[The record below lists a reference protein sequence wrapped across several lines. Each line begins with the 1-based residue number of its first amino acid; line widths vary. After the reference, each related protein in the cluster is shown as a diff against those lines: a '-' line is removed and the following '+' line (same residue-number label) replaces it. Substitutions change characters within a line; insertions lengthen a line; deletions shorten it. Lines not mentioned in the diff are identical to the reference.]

1 MNNIPLP
8 PPIRF
13 PNPNIG
19 PTQSIALPTF
29 IPPTWQPV
37 PIYREQIP
45 ELNPPRVGPKPEEEE
60 EEEEE
65 TKQEQAETNPATD
78 LIPDIPL
85 PVIPESAM
93 VNQVTIPIVNIDVPL
108 PKPEIL
114 TIAITTAGVAA
125 IASVGGTMVAGNLFR
140 QLIKIFKPLFKTVL
154 KKLMKARGKE
164 MKSWARMR
172 SEPRQRIA
180 RKRGMTD
187 GS

>member
-1 MNNIPLP
+1 VNNIPLP

-45 ELNPPRVGPKPEEEE
+45 ELNPPRV
-60 EEEEE
+60 
-65 TKQEQAETNPATD
+65 NPATD